1 MSIFKRLDHVSIG
14 VKDHAKAEQLFIDI
28 LGGQKL
34 ADAGV
39 NPDEQFRWS
48 TFRLGGKKL
57 ELVSATEPGEGG
69 VGRYIEKYGEGVH
82 HFSIS
87 VANLEEAI
95 EYFRAQG
102 LRVLAESFT
111 NPQWKHCYLHPADT
125 FGVLIQVFEENEQT
139 LASG

>member
-14 VKDHAKAEQLFIDI
+14 VKDHSKAEQLFLEV
-28 LGGQKL
+28 LGGERL
-34 ADAGV
+34 GDAGV
-39 NPDEQFRWS
+39 NPAEQFRWS
-48 TFRLGGKKL
+48 TFRLGGNKI

-87 VANLEEAI
+87 VANLQDAI
-95 EYFRAQG
+95 AYFRSQG
-102 LRVLAESFT
+102 LRVLAESET
-111 NPQWKHCYLHPADT
+111 NPEWKHCYLHPGDT
-125 FGVLIQVFEENEQT
+125 FGVLIQVFEENEKT